1 MKPGNQIGIT
11 GKGAGYAALII
22 AGILLVCTVASADEV
37 LPLPDFTRISE
48 GGFGDPQNNYAWA
61 VAEFNGDLYVGTGRN
76 IPYFVAQAMKA
87 RGAFPAN
94 WTLSFLTTPSGSPPP
109 PLVLPNHTP
118 PSQEDVIEWSND
130 MRAEIW
136 RYSGDSWERVHQ
148 ATTFINPANGYTYPE
163 GIGYRAMTT
172 FSDVNGTEGI
182 YAGVGFGFGPILV
195 VGSTDGDTWV
205 PIRTSSIPSRDTRAM
220 ISHNGRLYMGTGEGI
235 YATGS
240 PSPHEDNWVKVADF
254 QTSSLE
260 SYNGYL
266 YAGTG
271 NPIGPSETNGF
282 EVWRSTTASP
292 EGPDDWV
299 KVVSG
304 GAGDAWNVLAA
315 TMREYDGDL
324 YVGSM
329 NLPFGT
335 GTEGVK
341 GFDLIRLDS
350 DDSWDLIV
358 GNIHPRIPTYPRGL
372 PMSGWPSGY
381 ANPFNLYA
389 WSMEEYHDDLYLGS
403 FDIFSFGRFIEEVP
417 GGTDILFEALESL
430 ERGEMSGEF
439 SEELEVLRDMDLEHM
454 EEVDLALIIK
464 LLAIHFGGADLWRSQ
479 DGVHWVPMNLNGLGD
494 PDNYGLRTMRATDD
508 GMIIGTAN
516 PFAGCQVWVAT
527 TPDPEPPVA
536 DFFAIPRSGDEPLSV
551 IFADQSTGG
560 HLSYYWDFGD
570 GTYST
575 KKENVHTY
583 VSAGTYNVTLT
594 VTNSAGSST
603 ECREK
608 YIKVT
613 KDEPLK
619 ANFTSNLTIGAVPVT
634 VQFYDTSTG
643 SPSSWS
649 WVFQKDS
656 YYLLRDAATKQAI
669 PYLGNEFS
677 AEKDPVVIYTSPGN
691 YSVSLT
697 VSRTGE
703 TDTVTKEG
711 YIQVDPP
718 APEADFNAYPM
729 EGDAPLEVEFWE
741 MVPYSW
747 CYDEFL
753 WDFGDGTTGSGS
765 WLYHTFD
772 APGLYNV
779 TLTVTSAYG
788 NSTLTKE
795 GFINVTQ
802 SLPPVP
808 DFEASPL
815 SGSAPLGIAFT
826 DTSTGLVT
834 SRLWDFGDGTNEWRN
849 ESTDVDHTYPFPGP
863 YTVSLTVGNAAGQET
878 VTKPG
883 YIQVSSSGAPPM
895 AFFTMRPMSGIAP
908 LTVAFTDRS
917 MGTPLA
923 WEWNFGDGTTST
935 EQNPVHTYTGTGTYT
950 VTLRVFNHGGS
961 NSHSSYVFVR
971 SASTVFLPVTTSS
984 SGTAAPTA
992 TATPAPPL
1000 MPGRAPIS
1008 FFMVSKSIG
1017 FAPMTVAF
1025 TDMSFNGPT
1034 SWDWNFGDGQT
1045 STIRSPSHTFITPG
1059 TYSVSLKVANTHGE
1073 STTSRRIY
1081 VR

>member
-1 MKPGNQIGIT
+1 MMVQHLHLNANNRPW
-11 GKGAGYAALII
+11 YAAMLI
-22 AGILLVCTVASADEV
+22 GILLLACTGASAGEALSCPELV
-37 LPLPDFTRISE
+37 KISD
-48 GGFGDPQNNYAWA
+48 GGFGDPQNNYAWS
-61 VAEFNGDLYVGTGRN
+61 VSEFHGDLYVGTGRN

-87 RGAFPAN
+87 RGIFSEN
-94 WTLSFLTTPSGSPPP
+94 WTLSFLTSPSGSPPP

-118 PSQEDVIEWSND
+118 PSQEEVIEWSND

-148 ATTFINPANGYTYPE
+148 AITFINPANGYTYPE

-172 FSDVNGTEGI
+172 FTDANGSEAI

-205 PIRTSSIPSRDTRAM
+205 PIKTSSIPSRDTRAM
-220 ISHNGRLYMGTGEGI
+220 IAHNGRLYVGTGEGI
-235 YATGS
+235 YTTDS
-240 PSPHEDNWVKVADF
+240 PSPYEDTWVKVANF

-315 TMREYDGDL
+315 TMIEYDGDL

-350 DDSWDLIV
+350 ADSWDLIV
-358 GNIHPRIPTYPRGL
+358 GNIHPRIPTDPRGS

-389 WSMEEYHDDLYLGS
+389 WSMEEYHGDLYLGS

-417 GGTDILFEALESL
+417 GGTEILIGALESL
-430 ERGEMSGEF
+430 ERGERSGEF
-439 SEELEVLRDMDLEHM
+439 SDTLEAFQDMDLAQM
-454 EEVDLALIIK
+454 DSIDIAPLIR
-464 LLAIHFGGADLWRSQ
+464 LLAIHFGGADLWRSR

-516 PFAGCQVWVAT
+516 PFAGCQVWVAS

-536 DFFAIPRSGDEPLSV
+536 DFFAIPRSGDAPLSV
-551 IFADQSTGG
+551 IFADRSTGS

-575 KKENVHTY
+575 DKENVHTY

-594 VTNSAGSST
+594 VMNSAGSST
-603 ECREK
+603 ECKER

-619 ANFTSNLTIGAVPVT
+619 ANFTSNVT
-634 VQFYDTSTG
+634 GGTLPLVVQFNDTSTG

-649 WVFQKDS
+649 WVFQKDT
-656 YYLLRDAATKQAI
+656 YYPVRDAATKQAI

-677 AEKDPVVIYTSPGN
+677 ADKDPMVVYTYPGN

-703 TDTVTKEG
+703 TDSVTMED
-711 YIQVDPP
+711 YIHIDPP
-718 APEADFNAYPM
+718 APEADFNAYPRD
-729 EGDAPLEVEFWE
+729 GDAPLTVDFWE
-741 MVPYSW
+741 NVPYSW
-747 CYDEFL
+747 YYDEFL
-753 WDFGDGTTGSGS
+753 WDFGDGTAGSGS
-765 WLYHTFD
+765 WLSHTYD
-772 APGLYNV
+772 AAGLYNV
-779 TLTVTSAYG
+779 TMTVTSAYG
-788 NSTLTKE
+788 NSSITKE
-795 GFINVTQ
+795 GFITATQ

-808 DFEASPL
+808 NFEASPL
-815 SGSAPLGIAFT
+815 SGNAPHVVAFT
-826 DTSTGLVT
+826 DTSTGPVA
-834 SRLWDFGDGTNEWRN
+834 SRWWDFGDGTTAWSN
-849 ESTDVDHTYPFPGP
+849 ESVDITHTYPFPGT
-863 YTVSLTVGNAAGQET
+863 YTVSLTAGNAGGRET
-878 VTKPG
+878 LIKPG
-883 YIQVSSSGAPPM
+883 LVRVLPSGAPPTG
-895 AFFTMRPMSGIAP
+895 FFSMKPMSGIAP
-908 LTVAFTDRS
+908 MNVAFTDRS

-923 WEWNFGDGTTST
+923 WQWDFGDGTTST

-961 NSHSSYVFVR
+961 NSHSSFVWVR
-971 SASTVFLPVTTSS
+971 AAAAVYKPVTES
-984 SGTAAPTA
+984 A
-992 TATPAPPL
+992 TATPTPSGTQSPL
-1000 MPGRAPIS
+1000 VPARPGMAPIS
-1008 FFMVSKSIG
+1008 FFAMSKSMG
-1017 FAPMTVAF
+1017 VAPLTVSF
-1025 TDMSFNGPT
+1025 TDMSFNAPN
-1034 SWDWNFGDGQT
+1034 SWEWDFGDGET
-1045 STIRSPSHTFITPG
+1045 SSIRNPSHTFTTPG

-1073 STTSRRIY
+1073 STTSRRVY